1 MLEKDLNVLDIKKD
15 FSTYEKLWTECNSY
29 IKNNCQT
36 DALYENY
43 LSINLDDFL
52 NFSIAVYNDQIISFG
67 GLEQK
72 RDRWGDHIVRA
83 LTRFWIHP
91 DHRTKGLTKWDDTK
105 IRFSPIILKSQL
117 KYFDTQDTRPAI
129 MITREGKYIKSF
141 REIIR
146 LANSVSK
153 EQFTM
158 LDGRFNVCKPQNPP
172 PQTCVQYVAITDID
186 IFYRSQQQG
195 FLQKYE

>member
-117 KYFDTQDTRPAI
+117 KHFDDQNTRPAI

>member
-1 MLEKDLNVLDIKKD
+1 MLEKDLIVVDIKKN

-29 IKNNCQT
+29 IENNCQT
-36 DALYENY
+36 DPLYENY
-43 LSINLDDFL
+43 LSINLEVFL
-52 NFSIAVYNDQIISFG
+52 NFSIAVYNDRIISFG

-72 RDRWGDHIVRA
+72 KDRWGDHIVRA

-91 DHRTKGLTKWDDTK
+91 DHRTKGLTKWDNTK
-105 IRFSPIILKSQL
+105 IRFSPTILKSQI
-117 KYFDTQDTRPAI
+117 KHFDDQNTRPAI
-129 MITREGKYIKSF
+129 MITREGRYIKSF

-146 LANSVSK
+146 LANSVSQ

>member
-1 MLEKDLNVLDIKKD
+1 MLEKDLIVVDIKKN

-29 IKNNCQT
+29 IENNCQT
-36 DALYENY
+36 DPLYENY
-43 LSINLDDFL
+43 LSINLDVFL
-52 NFSIAVYNDQIISFG
+52 NFSIAVYNDRVISFG

-72 RDRWGDHIVRA
+72 KDRWGDHIVRA

-91 DHRTKGLTKWDDTK
+91 DHRTKGLTKWNNTK

-117 KYFDTQDTRPAI
+117 KHFDDQNTRPAI
-129 MITREGKYIKSF
+129 MITREGRYIKSF

-153 EQFTM
+153 EQFTIVE
-158 LDGRFNVCKPQNPP
+158 GR
-172 PQTCVQYVAITDID
+172 
-186 IFYRSQQQG
+186 
-195 FLQKYE
+195 

>member
-1 MLEKDLNVLDIKKD
+1 MLEKDLIVVDIKKD

-29 IKNNCQT
+29 FKNNCQT
-36 DALYENY
+36 DPLYENY

-52 NFSIAVYNDQIISFG
+52 NFSIAVYNDRIISFG

-72 RDRWGDHIVRA
+72 KDRWGDHIVRA

-91 DHRTKGLTKWDDTK
+91 DHRTKGLTKWDDTN

-117 KYFDTQDTRPAI
+117 KHFDDQNTRPAI
-129 MITREGKYIKSF
+129 MITREGKYSKSF

-153 EQFTM
+153 EQFTIV
-158 LDGRFNVCKPQNPP
+158 DGKFNVCKPQNPP
-172 PQTCVQYVAITDID
+172 PQTCVQYVAITDTD
-186 IFYRSQQQG
+186 IFHRSQQQG

>member
-1 MLEKDLNVLDIKKD
+1 MLEKDLIVVDIKKD
-15 FSTYEKLWTECNSY
+15 FSTYGKLWTECNSY
-29 IKNNCQT
+29 IKNNCQI
-36 DALYENY
+36 DPLYENY

-52 NFSIAVYNDQIISFG
+52 NFSIAVYNNQIISFG

-72 RDRWGDHIVRA
+72 KDRWGDHIVRA

-117 KYFDTQDTRPAI
+117 KHFDDQNTRPAI

-141 REIIR
+141 KEIIR
-146 LANSVSK
+146 LANPVSK
-153 EQFTM
+153 EHFTIV
-158 LDGRFNVCKPQNPP
+158 DGRFNVCKPQNPP
-172 PQTCVQYVAITDID
+172 PKTCVQYVAITDID
-186 IFYRSQQQG
+186 IFYTSQQQG

>member
-1 MLEKDLNVLDIKKD
+1 MLEKDLIVLDIKKN
-15 FSTYEKLWTECNSY
+15 FSTYEKLWAECNSY
-29 IKNNCQT
+29 VKNNCQT
-36 DALYENY
+36 DPLYENY

-52 NFSIAVYNDQIISFG
+52 NFSIAVYDDRIISFG

-72 RDRWGDHIVRA
+72 KDRWSDHIVRA

-117 KYFDTQDTRPAI
+117 QHFYDQNTRPAI
-129 MITREGKYIKSF
+129 MITREGKYINSF

-146 LANSVSK
+146 LANSVSQ
-153 EQFTM
+153 EQFTI

-172 PQTCVQYVAITDID
+172 PKTCVQYVAITDTN